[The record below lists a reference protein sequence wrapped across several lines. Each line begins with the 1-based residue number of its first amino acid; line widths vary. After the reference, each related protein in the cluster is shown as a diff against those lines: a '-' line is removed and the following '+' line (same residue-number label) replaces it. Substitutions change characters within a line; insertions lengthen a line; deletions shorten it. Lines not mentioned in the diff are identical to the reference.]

1 MFPVNAAS
9 IFPIFPMM
17 RTPSAPNTQD
27 SLIHALID
35 VLQQGQTLLEGLT
48 DSQFTTTLAEAGKA
62 SIGAHYRHSLDH
74 FKTLLDGAD
83 TGVLD
88 YDARARDVRLETDRH
103 FAIETTR
110 SYCDA
115 FASLDRVA
123 LDTSVSVRCSVCS
136 DDAGEEQVS
145 STYAREGVYVVAH
158 AVHHYALISVMCRMQ
173 GITPPQNF
181 GIAASTIKH
190 RQSQPSACALSPT
203 AAALKA

>member
-1 MFPVNAAS
+1 
-9 IFPIFPMM
+9 MM
-17 RTPSAPNTQD
+17 RPQSAPNTQD
-27 SLIHALID
+27 TLIHALID
-35 VLQQGQTLLEGLT
+35 VLHQGQTLLQALT
-48 DSQFTTTLAEAGKA
+48 DSQFTETLAEAGHA

-88 YDARARDVRLETDRH
+88 YDARARDVRLETDRQ
-103 FAIETTR
+103 FAIETTKA
-110 SYCDA
+110 YCEA

-123 LDTSVSVRCSVCS
+123 LDTRVSVRCSVCS

-158 AVHHYALISVMCRMQ
+158 AVHHYALISLMCRVQ
-173 GITPPQNF
+173 GIAPPENF

-190 RQSQPSACALSPT
+190 RQSLSSACAPSPT
-203 AAALKA
+203 AAPLKA

>member
-1 MFPVNAAS
+1 MTRPQ
-9 IFPIFPMM
+9 
-17 RTPSAPNTQD
+17 SAPNTQD

-35 VLQQGQTLLEGLT
+35 VLRQGQTLLQGLT
-48 DSQFTTTLAEAGKA
+48 DSQFTTMIPEAGDA

-74 FKTLLDGAD
+74 FKTILDGAD

-88 YDARARDVRLETDRH
+88 YDMRVRDVRLETDRH

-123 LDTSVSVRCSVCS
+123 LETRVSVRCSVS
-136 DDAGEEQVS
+136 SGDAGEEQVF

-158 AVHHYALISVMCRMQ
+158 AVHHSALITVMCRLL
-173 GITPPQNF
+173 GILPPENF

-190 RQSQPSACALSPT
+190 RQSLPIACAPSPT
-203 AAALKA
+203 AEATKA